1 MDHFWG
7 SQKRLGVLVFHR
19 MSWCYVPPGQ
29 RRKPRKGGR
38 KWGSDRGEGQR
49 VPKGWRGEAQAER
62 GGSQARL
69 GQVGLQKGLQE
80 TELINTDGWESLPYT
95 ATRRKL
101 QEQDSIIKET
111 TSGVAV
117 RDWGIQY
124 LGKFIIGFSFL
135 EKAQVKWKRN
145 L

>member
-1 MDHFWG
+1 M
-7 SQKRLGVLVFHR
+7 
-19 MSWCYVPPGQ
+19 
-29 RRKPRKGGR
+29 
-38 KWGSDRGEGQR
+38 
-49 VPKGWRGEAQAER
+49 
-62 GGSQARL
+62 
-69 GQVGLQKGLQE
+69 GLQKGLQE

-135 EKAQVKWKRN
+135 EKAQVK
-145 L
+145 

>member
-1 MDHFWG
+1 
-7 SQKRLGVLVFHR
+7 
-19 MSWCYVPPGQ
+19 MSWCLGVPPNVLVLCSTKTEEEAKKGRQEVGIGQ
-29 RRKPRKGGR
+29 RR
-38 KWGSDRGEGQR
+38 GQR

-124 LGKFIIGFSFL
+124 LGKFIVGFSFL
-135 EKAQVKWKRN
+135 EKAQVK
-145 L
+145 